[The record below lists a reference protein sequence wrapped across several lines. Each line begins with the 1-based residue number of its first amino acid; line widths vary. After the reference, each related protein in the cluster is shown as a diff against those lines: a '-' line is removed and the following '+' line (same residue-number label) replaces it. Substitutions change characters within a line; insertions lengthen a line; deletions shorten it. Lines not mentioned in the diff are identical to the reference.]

1 MVDMD
6 YGKLLNRSFS
16 ISWEFKVLWV
26 LGFFAS
32 FFGGSSMFINQE
44 HQAKVAGVVSDHPY
58 LIMIILIY
66 ALLLVFF
73 FLIMH
78 LICAAGLT
86 DAVVK
91 VEREARCS
99 LKESFKVGAHY
110 FWSFGGLWLIA
121 LFTMIAIIALL
132 AIPVAVIFSASVVVG
147 FLILVLVIPIF
158 MAALYAFTSV
168 YGLAQRE
175 LIIGGR
181 DIADAIMEGFHLFK
195 AHPGKNLVVFLI
207 SLAIGLI
214 LFTLNAMLVLVF
226 ALPLIFGSFGS
237 ATTAVILLIVE
248 VPVFITVAIVVTG
261 YFGAMLSSFF
271 TLFYLELRKL
281 TPYQAIAA
289 APAPSGPIS

>member
-6 YGKLLNRSFS
+6 YGKLINRAFS
-16 ISWEFKVLWV
+16 ISWKYKILWV

-32 FFGGSSMFINQE
+32 FFGGSSMFISHE
-44 HQAKVAGVVSDHPY
+44 HQAKVANVISDHPY
-58 LIMIILIY
+58 LITIILIY
-66 ALLLVFF
+66 ALFLVFF

-91 VEREARCS
+91 VEREGKCG
-99 LKESFKVGAHY
+99 LKEPFKVGAHY
-110 FWSFGGLWLIA
+110 FWRFGGLWLLA

-132 AIPVAVIFSASVVVG
+132 AIPVAVIFAASVVAG

-158 MAALYAFTSV
+158 MAALYAFTSI
-168 YGLAQRE
+168 YGLSQRE
-175 LIIGGR
+175 LVIGGF
-181 DIADAIMEGFHLFK
+181 DIADSIIGGFHLFK
-195 AHPGKNLVVFLI
+195 KHPGKNLVVFLI

-214 LFTLNAMLVLVF
+214 LFTLNAMLVLIF
-226 ALPLIFGSFGS
+226 ALPLIFGNFGS
-237 ATTAVILLIVE
+237 ATTTVILLIVE
-248 VPVFITVAIVVTG
+248 VPVFISVAIVITG

-281 TPYQAIAA
+281 TPYQSIETV
-289 APAPSGPIS
+289 PAPSGPIS